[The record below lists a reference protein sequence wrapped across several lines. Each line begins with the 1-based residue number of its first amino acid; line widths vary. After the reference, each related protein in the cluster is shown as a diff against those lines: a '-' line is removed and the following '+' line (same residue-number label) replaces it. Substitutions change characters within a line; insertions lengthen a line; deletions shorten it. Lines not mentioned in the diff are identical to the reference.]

1 MPPVESAA
9 SRANQLVRKAGDHP
23 SLPFKSTPQCS
34 TLVGTRRV
42 TTIAECALLRR
53 RRGDPTQGKRVVL
66 TMPEVP
72 RSPRGVL
79 VNSPLGTAPIVGPIE
94 LLSCLLHLPLFQ
106 SVQSEDL
113 NGCVGLNP
121 AGIFLQLPMAFLQ
134 RQSFATAEPS
144 VGFLQSVSRPRCGKQ
159 DSVSQSGCCHHSCTA
174 V

>member
-34 TLVGTRRV
+34 TLVGTQRL

-79 VNSPLGTAPIVGPIE
+79 VNSTLDAADTGPDRAIIMFVASPTLSKCPVWRSEWVCGTQPSGNFPTVA
-94 LLSCLLHLPLFQ
+94 
-106 SVQSEDL
+106 
-113 NGCVGLNP
+113 NGFP
-121 AGIFLQLPMAFLQ
+121 
-134 RQSFATAEPS
+134 TEAEFCYS
-144 VGFLQSVSRPRCGKQ
+144 
-159 DSVSQSGCCHHSCTA
+159 
-174 V
+174 